1 MASSFFQALLWAPAF
16 LPSALAFQFQ
26 PSFRYFN
33 VPTKV
38 GALYALPPSIKGV
51 IFDMDGTLIQHSID
65 FADLRRRINAVVDSD
80 PIGQHIERDDF
91 FVMASQLTPAGQEAC
106 QCIFADIEQKAR
118 DDMKLMPG
126 GAELLQFLQE
136 RDMKCAV
143 LTRNREVNVHIMH
156 DMYFSEIMLGKSSEQ
171 EGENKE
177 VEESSCTQQLF
188 HTIVARDT
196 KLHENAKEPLKSKPE
211 PDGIL
216 HICNL
221 WEHDPSEIIM
231 VGDNANDDIM
241 AANRAGCGGS
251 VLLVPGGKML
261 DTHSGYHVG
270 DTEEAIRLRTPSLS
284 VESLTELKVHL
295 EELLNEDVDDTMN
308 MEKMNMEKNKT
319 YKPKPGSFVYT
330 TETYSVV
337 IPEIGVKNV

>member
-1 MASSFFQALLWAPAF
+1 MRFTASAAF

-26 PSFRYFN
+26 PSCRHFN

-126 GAELLQFLQE
+126 GAELLRFLQE

-143 LTRNREVNVHIMH
+143 LTRNREVNVRIMH

-171 EGENKE
+171 EGEN
-177 VEESSCTQQLF
+177 QQLF

-196 KLHENAKEPLKSKPE
+196 KAHENAKQPLKSKPE

-270 DTEEAIRLRTPSLS
+270 DTEEEIRLRTPSLS
-284 VESLTELKVHL
+284 VESLMELKVHL
-295 EELLNEDVDDTMN
+295 EELLNEDVGDTMN

>member
-1 MASSFFQALLWAPAF
+1 MLKSFMRLTAPAAF

-26 PSFRYFN
+26 PSCRHFSA
-33 VPTKV
+33 PTR
-38 GALYALPPSIKGV
+38 ALYALPPSPKGV

-65 FADLRRRINAVVDSD
+65 FADMRRRINEVVDSD
-80 PIGQHIERDDF
+80 PIGQYIERDDF

-136 RDMKCAV
+136 KELKCAV
-143 LTRNREVNVHIMH
+143 LTRNREVNVRIMH
-156 DMYFSEIMLGKSSEQ
+156 DMYFSEILSGKSSEREEIKQ
-171 EGENKE
+171 
-177 VEESSCTQQLF
+177 VEESSTTTQQLF

-196 KLHENAKEPLKSKPE
+196 KSHANAKEPLKSKPD

-221 WEHDPSEIIM
+221 WGHDPAEIIM

-270 DTEEAIRLRTPSLS
+270 DTEEEIRLRTPSLS
-284 VESLTELKVHL
+284 VESLRELKVHF
-295 EELLNEDVDDTMN
+295 EELLNEDVGDTMN
-308 MEKMNMEKNKT
+308 MEKNKA